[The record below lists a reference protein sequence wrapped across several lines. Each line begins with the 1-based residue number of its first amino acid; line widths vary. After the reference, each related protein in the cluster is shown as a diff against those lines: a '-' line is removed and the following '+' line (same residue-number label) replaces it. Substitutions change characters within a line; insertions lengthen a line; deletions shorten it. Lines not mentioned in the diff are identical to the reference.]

1 MLLLYKIKIKIKI
14 KIFLSFLIIGLS
26 SCSVIS
32 EELSCKFSEIDCYR
46 FDYSSI
52 DNFKDSVDEYSH
64 QWSLSD
70 PTNAL
75 TKITLKEGLSI
86 NSSVEA
92 ENLILDSPESIYAL
106 GIYIKNNQKPR
117 EWLFVAEQAYL
128 RSWNDL
134 VR

>member
-1 MLLLYKIKIKIKI
+1 MLLLYKFKYKILLT
-14 KIFLSFLIIGLS
+14 FLVIALS

-32 EELSCKFSEIDCYR
+32 EELSCKFSEINCYR

-52 DNFKDSVDEYSH
+52 DNFKDSVDNYSQ

-70 PTNAL
+70 PASAL
-75 TKITLKEGLSI
+75 TKITPKEGLSI